1 MWYISMLNINK
12 LEIMRNKKYSYYLQ
26 VIFVISLFLTALS
39 SCQFDELAEDCEE
52 KGLII
57 LNLGVDGM
65 STRAAG
71 DQLFAGDEAITKVRI
86 FVFVGDA
93 LEVNRL
99 YSIGESQFNNPFV
112 LEVATGL
119 KDIYVVANESGT
131 LETSLAS
138 VSSKSGLLDLMADE
152 ISSPLSIPLLMTG
165 SIEEI
170 EVVEN
175 PTSEQNNPEITL
187 TRAAAKIS
195 MQFNKAEGLTDNIK
209 ITKVSL
215 LSNAYSSTLFP
226 AATEPTDPT
235 FDTDTYWDLAMSF
248 STPIDVTTST
258 PEVADLKNIYLYE
271 NLGNSAG
278 NKAVATQLEIEALYN
293 NIETKYRVYINEDIV
308 NPTVVTPGN
317 PNSSVVDIKDHYY
330 NIKRNYHYE
339 LTGTI
344 SGLGEY
350 TTISVKVKI
359 LPWTVHEYA
368 VPLE

>member
-1 MWYISMLNINK
+1 MLNTNK
-12 LEIMRNKKYSYYLQ
+12 LEIMRSKKYSYYLQ
-26 VIFVISLFLTALS
+26 VILALSLFMTS
-39 SCQFDELAEDCEE
+39 FTSCQFDELAEDCEE

-57 LNLGVDGM
+57 LNLGLDGM
-65 STRAAG
+65 STRAG
-71 DQLFAGDEAITKVRI
+71 NLFEGTGYEVDEVINKVRI
-86 FVFVGDA
+86 FVFVGEA
-93 LEVNRL
+93 LEINNL
-99 YSIGESQFNNPFV
+99 YTSGEDLFTNPFI
-112 LEVATGL
+112 LEVSTGT